1 MLLNN
6 VMTWRALFLSGVVQE
21 EILVAR
27 SLRERGDA
35 IAAADAAS
43 AAASA
48 ATSSALKGKAD
59 AKTQPPSSLKGKA
72 G

>member
-1 MLLNN
+1 
-6 VMTWRALFLSGVVQE
+6 MTWRALFLSGVVQE

-35 IAAADAAS
+35 IAAA

-59 AKTQPPSSLKGKA
+59 AKTQPPSSLKG
-72 G
+72 